1 MSKKG
6 GFFNR
11 TPHWKKSRG
20 GWGSEAIIKIVK
32 KQKPHKNKKL
42 HKGNKIIAHDCT
54 LQGSLSCCCS
64 GPKSC
69 PAVCNPIDCS
79 TQASL
84 SLTISQSLPKFMSI
98 ELMMLSNHLILCHL
112 LLLQSFLASGS
123 FSMSWVF
130 TSGSQIIRASTSA
143 SVLPVG
149 LTGLISLLSKEIPKY
164 LGRYFF

>member
-20 GWGSEAIIKIVK
+20 GWGSEAILKIVK

-98 ELMMLSNHLILCHL
+98 ESVMLSTHLILCRLFSPFILSLSQKPIFVVIITL
-112 LLLQSFLASGS
+112 LLIK
-123 FSMSWVF
+123 F
-130 TSGSQIIRASTSA
+130 TYTKVGKT
-143 SVLPVG
+143 VL
-149 LTGLISLLSKEIPKY
+149 
-164 LGRYFF
+164 

>member
-98 ELMMLSNHLILCHL
+98 ESVMLSTHLILCRLFSPFILSLSQKPIFVVIITLVL
-112 LLLQSFLASGS
+112 LK
-123 FSMSWVF
+123 F
-130 TSGSQIIRASTSA
+130 TYTKVGKT
-143 SVLPVG
+143 VL
-149 LTGLISLLSKEIPKY
+149 
-164 LGRYFF
+164 

>member
-20 GWGSEAIIKIVK
+20 GWGSEAILKIVK

-98 ELMMLSNHLILCHL
+98 ESVMLSTHLILCRLFSPFILSLSQKPIFVVIITLVL
-112 LLLQSFLASGS
+112 LK
-123 FSMSWVF
+123 F
-130 TSGSQIIRASTSA
+130 TYTKVGKT
-143 SVLPVG
+143 VL
-149 LTGLISLLSKEIPKY
+149 
-164 LGRYFF
+164 

>member
-20 GWGSEAIIKIVK
+20 GWGSVAIIKILK
-32 KQKPHKNKKL
+32 KKKPHKNKKL

-98 ELMMLSNHLILCHL
+98 ESVMLSTHLILCRLFSPFILSLSQKPIFVVIITLVL
-112 LLLQSFLASGS
+112 LK
-123 FSMSWVF
+123 F
-130 TSGSQIIRASTSA
+130 TYTKVGKT
-143 SVLPVG
+143 VL
-149 LTGLISLLSKEIPKY
+149 
-164 LGRYFF
+164 